1 MVRIVRSEITKI
13 TTLPSVWITAVALF
27 FVFLFFQYQV
37 FGVYSELAAGFREG
51 ALTETYVAEEL
62 QESVEASI
70 FNPGILLV
78 LLGAIIAGSEFK
90 AGQFGMSVVAVPNR
104 RKLLVAKFIAASLYV
119 FILTLVWFVV
129 AAAFVYFGAQGVST
143 ELISGV
149 DLLPGF
155 FRLLLFMIAFTLFP
169 LGFTLIARRTLFG
182 VVSSMVLI
190 MLTMV
195 QVVAI
200 MSPKV
205 DAFLPLSAAR
215 NLLLQGTDNPVPLTG
230 TSLQG
235 GLVLLGWVIIS
246 AVGAVV
252 VLTRRDAR

>member
-1 MVRIVRSEITKI
+1 
-13 TTLPSVWITAVALF
+13 
-27 FVFLFFQYQV
+27 
-37 FGVYSELAAGFREG
+37 
-51 ALTETYVAEEL
+51 
-62 QESVEASI
+62 
-70 FNPGILLV
+70 
-78 LLGAIIAGSEFK
+78 
-90 AGQFGMSVVAVPNR
+90 
-104 RKLLVAKFIAASLYV
+104 
-119 FILTLVWFVV
+119 
-129 AAAFVYFGAQGVST
+129 
-143 ELISGV
+143 
-149 DLLPGF
+149 
-155 FRLLLFMIAFTLFP
+155 
-169 LGFTLIARRTLFG
+169 
-182 VVSSMVLI
+182 
-190 MLTMV
+190 MV